1 MESLQAKTTL
11 SLQEAA
17 RLMATAAI
25 SAHDAEIMLARAI
38 ERGELE
44 ADIKRWATEQWD
56 GRQLPGNLNRLE
68 TFIQREALDA
78 WRQRR
83 AAA

>member
-1 MESLQAKTTL
+1 MDSQQAKATL
-11 SLQEAA
+11 SLHEAA
-17 RLMATAAI
+17 QLMATAAI
-25 SAHDAEIMLARAI
+25 STHDAEIMLARAI

-68 TFIQREALDA
+68 TFIQRDALDS
-78 WRQRR
+78 WLERR